1 MINPLK
7 PTKFDMQ
14 IDNLIKKNSE
24 LALLT
29 MIGLLALSL
38 YLGFNWQDSKEI
50 TASLQSEA
58 TTLREENAQFKNA
71 LNTVNNNIDPA
82 ERAFTGAIAR
92 ALLILDAY
100 EQDGPAKAGEV
111 YDDAIEQDEIA
122 RKHLETIFSALVEVG
137 IRERAIDQPTE
148 SQ

>member
-7 PTKFDMQ
+7 PTKFDIH

-38 YLGFNWQDSKEI
+38 YLGFNWQDAKEI
-50 TASLQSEA
+50 TASLQEETA
-58 TTLREENAQFKNA
+58 VLREENAQFKKA
-71 LNTVNNNIDPA
+71 LTTVNNNIDPA
-82 ERAFTGAIAR
+82 EKAFTGAIAR

-100 EQDGPAKAGEV
+100 EQGGPSKAGDI
-111 YDDAIEQDEIA
+111 YDDAIEQDDLA
-122 RKHLETIFSALVEVG
+122 RKHLETIFSALVDVK
-137 IRERAIDQPTE
+137 IREKTIEQPLET
-148 SQ
+148 Q